1 MGNKDTKT
9 RLYKP
14 IKIGKFAEL
23 QKTTHKYEIRNNKRT

>member
-14 IKIGKFAEL
+14 IKIGKFAKL
-23 QKTTHKYEIRNNKRT
+23 QEKTQKYEIRNN